1 MRFAQTLQGSI
12 RSPAFEYFFLGLA
25 ERSGTHVREFSQA
38 VGRGKARTNIVD
50 EDTVLAELIRETL
63 DQSDNRGTHGIRIDK
78 VGHRLLGGNGR
89 DGDDASPVFLLHV
102 RDNLVREVNGA
113 HEVHFDGA
121 LPLVNGGGEKAL
133 GGRASSIGHADIRA
147 AEFLNHRIDEIADSA
162 RVSDIERLGEHFRL
176 VLAANLF
183 GDGVERFPVPRAD
196 GQMATFGGE
205 GLGGGTSDPLAG
217 CGNDGDAVPES
228 GFHSRVIIM
237 DNMGAAR
244 YIWIHDSLRPASEGV
259 VPFVSAAVQYGFS
272 VFEGIRCYSTDR
284 GPAVFRMDEH
294 VERLMDSAHIVG
306 FRDLPVTAELVKTAI
321 NQTIAANEFSACYIR
336 PMIYLD
342 GAMSLTVE
350 AGEPRF
356 VVAVWEWKTFLGAE
370 AKERGIRAN
379 IASFT
384 RLHPNIMMTKA
395 KVSGNYVSSIL
406 AKTES
411 QRAGFDEAIML
422 GPDGYVAEC
431 TGENLFLVRNKIIY
445 TTPRAGILEG
455 ITRDSLIT
463 LARDLGYSV
472 VEEPISRDQLYIAD
486 EVFVCGTAAEVVG
499 LREIDFR
506 VIGDGKAGPV
516 TRALQQEFDK
526 LVSGRHTR
534 SAQWLAPVPALNA
547 AAVRS

>member
-1 MRFAQTLQGSI
+1 MS
-12 RSPAFEYFFLGLA
+12 
-25 ERSGTHVREFSQA
+25 
-38 VGRGKARTNIVD
+38 
-50 EDTVLAELIRETL
+50 
-63 DQSDNRGTHGIRIDK
+63 
-78 VGHRLLGGNGR
+78 
-89 DGDDASPVFLLHV
+89 
-102 RDNLVREVNGA
+102 
-113 HEVHFDGA
+113 
-121 LPLVNGGGEKAL
+121 
-133 GGRASSIGHADIRA
+133 
-147 AEFLNHRIDEIADSA
+147 
-162 RVSDIERLGEHFRL
+162 
-176 VLAANLF
+176 
-183 GDGVERFPVPRAD
+183 
-196 GQMATFGGE
+196 
-205 GLGGGTSDPLAG
+205 
-217 CGNDGDAVPES
+217 
-228 GFHSRVIIM
+228 
-237 DNMGAAR
+237 AAR
-244 YIWIHDSLRPASEGV
+244 YIWVHDGIKPASEGV

-272 VFEGIRCYSTDR
+272 VFEGIRCYSTDQ
-284 GPAVFRMDEH
+284 GPSVFRMKEH
-294 VERLMDSAHIVG
+294 VQRLLDSAHIVG
-306 FRDLPVTAELVKTAI
+306 FRDLPVNFEQVKNAI
-321 NQTIAANEFSACYIR
+321 NQTIAANEFASCYIR
-336 PMIYLD
+336 PMIFLD

-356 VVAVWEWKTFLGAE
+356 MVAVWEWKAFLGAE

-411 QRAGFDEAIML
+411 HRAGFDEAIML

-431 TGENLFLVRNKIIY
+431 TGENLFIVRNNVIS

-506 VIGDGKAGPV
+506 VIGGGKAGPV
-516 TRALQQEFDK
+516 TRALQREFDQ
-526 LVSGRHTR
+526 LVVGRHTK
-534 SAQWLAPVPALNA
+534 SAEWLEPVPALNA